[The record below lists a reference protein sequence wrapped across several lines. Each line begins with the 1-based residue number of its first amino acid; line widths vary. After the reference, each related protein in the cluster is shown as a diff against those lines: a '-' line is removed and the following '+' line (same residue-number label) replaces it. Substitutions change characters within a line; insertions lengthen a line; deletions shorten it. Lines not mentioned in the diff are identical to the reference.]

1 MILTDF
7 SLNKIRYSR
16 VQHLFKY
23 LRTLKLQKSVQE
35 DNSVYSSSLEKTL
48 KMTLKIA
55 KNINKSGRY

>member
-7 SLNKIRYSR
+7 SLNKIKYSR

-35 DNSVYSSSLEKTL
+35 ETVQVEK
-48 KMTLKIA
+48 
-55 KNINKSGRY
+55 RH